1 MAVVGQPGK
10 RDSFFHIL
18 AFWNCSKL
26 PKPLYKQLTRTILE
40 IGMRLT
46 KQTNYAV
53 RMLMYC
59 AANDG
64 NLSRIPEIA
73 RAYGVSELF
82 LFKILQP
89 LNKAGLVE
97 TVRGRNGGVRLGKP
111 AEKISLFDVV
121 RVTED
126 SFAMAEC
133 FEDDGDVDCPLIDSC
148 GLNSALRKALNAFF
162 DVLSQYSIDDLVK
175 ARPQINFLL
184 GITGEQ
190 HYRKPAVV
198 APAA

>member
-1 MAVVGQPGK
+1 
-10 RDSFFHIL
+10 
-18 AFWNCSKL
+18 
-26 PKPLYKQLTRTILE
+26 
-40 IGMRLT
+40 MRLT
-46 KQTNYAV
+46 KQTNYAI

-64 NLSRIPEIA
+64 HLSRIPEIA
-73 RAYGVSELF
+73 KSYGVSELF

-89 LNKAGLVE
+89 LNKAGFVE

-111 AEKISLFDVV
+111 ADSITLYDVV
-121 RVTED
+121 KVTED

-133 FEDDGDVDCPLIDSC
+133 FDGGMPECPLVDAC

-162 DVLSQYSIDDLVK
+162 AVLADYTIDDIVK

-184 GITGEQ
+184 GIPGLDLPQ
-190 HYRKPAVV
+190 
-198 APAA
+198 AAQ

>member
-1 MAVVGQPGK
+1 
-10 RDSFFHIL
+10 
-18 AFWNCSKL
+18 
-26 PKPLYKQLTRTILE
+26 
-40 IGMRLT
+40 MRLT

-64 NLSRIPEIA
+64 QLSRIPEIA

-97 TVRGRNGGVRLGKP
+97 TVRGRNGGVRLGRP
-111 AEKISLFDVV
+111 AEAITLFDVV

-133 FEDDGDVDCPLIDSC
+133 FDDDGDVDCPLVDSC
-148 GLNSALRKALNAFF
+148 GLNSALRHALGAFF
-162 DVLSQYSIDDLVK
+162 EVLSGYTIHDLIK
-175 ARPQINFLL
+175 TRPQINMLL
-184 GITGEQ
+184 GLPEHEAQ
-190 HYRKPAVV
+190 
-198 APAA
+198 PAA

>member
-1 MAVVGQPGK
+1 
-10 RDSFFHIL
+10 
-18 AFWNCSKL
+18 
-26 PKPLYKQLTRTILE
+26 
-40 IGMRLT
+40 MRLT

-59 AANDG
+59 AANEG
-64 NLSRIPEIA
+64 RLSRIPEIA
-73 RAYGVSELF
+73 KAYGVSELF

-89 LNKAGLVE
+89 LTRAGLVE
-97 TVRGRNGGVRLGKP
+97 TVRGRNGGVKLGR
-111 AEKISLFDVV
+111 AADKITLFDVV

-133 FEDDGDVDCPLIDSC
+133 FEDGVAECPLVDSC

-162 DVLSQYSIDDLVK
+162 DVLAEYTIDDLVK

-184 GITGEQ
+184 GLDEFP
-190 HYRKPAVV
+190 PASMPELR

>member
-1 MAVVGQPGK
+1 
-10 RDSFFHIL
+10 
-18 AFWNCSKL
+18 
-26 PKPLYKQLTRTILE
+26 
-40 IGMRLT
+40 MRLT

-59 AANDG
+59 AAN
-64 NLSRIPEIA
+64 NSQLSRIPEIA

-97 TVRGRNGGVRLGKP
+97 TVRGRNGGVRLGRP
-111 AEKISLFDVV
+111 AEKITLFDVV
-121 RVTED
+121 KVTED

-162 DVLSQYSIDDLVK
+162 DVLTEYTIDDLVK

-184 GITGEQ
+184 GIDVLEPRRVT
-190 HYRKPAVV
+190 ATATVA

>member
-1 MAVVGQPGK
+1 
-10 RDSFFHIL
+10 
-18 AFWNCSKL
+18 
-26 PKPLYKQLTRTILE
+26 
-40 IGMRLT
+40 MRLT

-59 AANDG
+59 AANNDR
-64 NLSRIPEIA
+64 LSRIPEIA
-73 RAYGVSELF
+73 KAYGVSELF

-97 TVRGRNGGVRLGKP
+97 TVRGRNGGVRLGRP
-111 AEKISLFDVV
+111 ADKITLFDVV

-133 FEDDGDVDCPLIDSC
+133 FEDDGEIDCPLVDSC
-148 GLNSALRKALNAFF
+148 GLNAALRRALNAFF
-162 DVLSQYSIDDLVK
+162 GVLAEYTIDDLVK

-184 GITGEQ
+184 GISDFQ
-190 HYRKPAVV
+190 PKAIA